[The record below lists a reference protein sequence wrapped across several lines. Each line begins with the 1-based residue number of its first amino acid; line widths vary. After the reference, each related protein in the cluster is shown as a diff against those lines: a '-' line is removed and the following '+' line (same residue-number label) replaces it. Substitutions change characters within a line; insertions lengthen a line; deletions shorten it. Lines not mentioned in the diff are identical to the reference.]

1 MREDIKN
8 TLIEKAAESG
18 FDTGKLIFVDHNK
31 SPNNANSANAESS
44 AAD

>member
-1 MREDIKN
+1 MKEDIKN
-8 TLIEKAAESG
+8 SLIEKAAESG

-31 SPNNANSANAESS
+31 SPNNAHSADAESR